1 MVKSTRTNGI
11 GSRNADIHDCRRS
24 SSHSQVGRRLIEDMG
39 FVVVE
44 AADAIEA
51 LTICRSNMPDAVLVD
66 WDLAGHPG
74 LDLIRD
80 IVLLPGSEG
89 LKIIYCT
96 SELMVPEMTK
106 AKRSGATGF
115 IMKPFNRQVLADKF
129 RQFGL
134 IEDEKHAA

>member
-1 MVKSTRTNGI
+1 MQIFMIVDDSPVIRK
-11 GSRNADIHDCRRS
+11 
-24 SSHSQVGRRLIEDMG
+24 VGRRLIEDMG

-66 WDLAGHPG
+66 WDLAGYPG